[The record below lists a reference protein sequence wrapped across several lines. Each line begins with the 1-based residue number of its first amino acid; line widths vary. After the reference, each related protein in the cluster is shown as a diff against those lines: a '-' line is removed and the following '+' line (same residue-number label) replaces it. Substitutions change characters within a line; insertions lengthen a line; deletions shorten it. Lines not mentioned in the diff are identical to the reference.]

1 MPARRLLVLL
11 ALTACSGSSPSPTA
25 IDAKAADAK
34 AVDAPLID
42 AAPSVDAKLVDAA
55 PIDAPPTVSSIETV
69 TCPASGGPVVMASS
83 GTFNPSATTIA
94 VNGIVQFTMPNSHS
108 VVPDNS
114 AATDPGLLV
123 DFNETKCL
131 KFTKA
136 GTFNFKCNPHGFKG
150 AITVN

>member
-1 MPARRLLVLL
+1 MFARRLLFLL
-11 ALTACSGSSPSPTA
+11 PLAACSGSSPTPS
-25 IDAKAADAK
+25 
-34 AVDAPLID
+34 AVDAKSTDAPAVDASLID

-55 PIDAPPTVSSIETV
+55 PIDAPTV
-69 TCPASGGPVVMASS
+69 TTIVPVACPASGAPVVMAMS
-83 GTFNPSATTIA
+83 GTFSPSATTIA
-94 VNGIVQFTMPNSHS
+94 VNGIVQFKMPSSHS

-114 AATDPGLLV
+114 ASTDPGLLV